1 MTTANLSF
9 GTDSQ
14 GRNAYAPN
22 VSNLLYRALLTQNVA
37 KSITLPTE
45 TGILNYEVCFSYSA
59 GANVWVDYSG
69 SPATVP
75 NNASFQTTNSEFCP
89 GQRVLPAGTSLS
101 MICGDSGGAFVGVA
115 IYAKTS

>member
-1 MTTANLSF
+1 MTTANLVF
-9 GTDSQ
+9 GTDTN

-22 VSNLLYRALLTQNVA
+22 VSNLLYRALLTQNLA

-45 TGILNYEVCFSYSA
+45 SGISNYEVCFAYSP

-75 NNASFQTTNSEFCP
+75 NNAAFVTSNSELCP
-89 GQRVLPAGTSLS
+89 GQRLLPAGSS
-101 MICGDSGGAFVGVA
+101 FSIISGDSGGAFVGVA
-115 IYAKTS
+115 IYARTP

>member
-1 MTTANLSF
+1 MTTANLNF

-22 VSNLLYRALLTQNVA
+22 VSNLLYRALLTQNLA
-37 KSITLPTE
+37 ESITLPSE
-45 TGILNYEVCFSYSA
+45 SGISNYEVCFSYSP

-75 NNASFQTTNSEFCP
+75 SNAALQTTNSELTP
-89 GQRVLPAGTSLS
+89 GQRVLPSGSSFS
-101 MICGDSGGAFVGVA
+101 MITGDSGGAFVGVA
-115 IYAKTS
+115 IYAK